1 MITENIKKEMK
12 DLEEIINKVF
22 SVEIVSNI
30 RKRDYVY
37 GRMIFSS
44 IMKDRG
50 HRLEL
55 IGGHIKKDHST
66 ITYYNKIISHLFDQD
81 PILMSKYLECKKCFN
96 DGREPGVYLTTEN
109 SMKTKL
115 IKLQADLD
123 AALLDK
129 QKLLAEQE
137 KIKRLNR
144 IIKLI
149 NFNTPSGHE
158 DDVEKKIQR
167 MFNLI

>member
-1 MITENIKKEMK
+1 MISDKIKKEMK

-22 SVEIVSNI
+22 SVEIISDI

-37 GRMIFSS
+37 GRMVFSY
-44 IMKDRG
+44 IMKERG
-50 HRLEL
+50 HRLEI
-55 IGGHIKKDHST
+55 IGSYIGKDHST
-66 ITYYNKIISHLFDQD
+66 ITYYNQTLTNLFEQD
-81 PILMSKYLECKKCFN
+81 PILMSKFLECKKCFN
-96 DGREPGVYLTTEN
+96 EGREPGVYLTTEN

-129 QKLLAEQE
+129 QKLLAEQD
-137 KIKRLNR
+137 KIKRLAK
-144 IIKLI
+144 IIKII
-149 NFNTPSGHE
+149 NFNTPTGQEE
-158 DDVEKKIQR
+158 DIEKKIQR

>member
-1 MITENIKKEMK
+1 MISDKIKQEMK

-22 SVEIVSNI
+22 CVEIISDV

-37 GRMIFSS
+37 GRMVFSN
-44 IMKDRG
+44 IMRDRG

-55 IGGHIKKDHST
+55 IGGFLNKDHST
-66 ITYYNKIISHLFDQD
+66 ITYYTSTLSHLYDQD

-96 DGREPGVYLTTEN
+96 DGREPGVYMTTEN
-109 SMKTKL
+109 SMKNKL
-115 IKLQADLD
+115 IQLQADLD

-129 QKLLAEQE
+129 QRLLAEQE
-137 KIKRLNR
+137 KVKRLNK
-144 IIKLI
+144 IIKII
-149 NFNTPSGHE
+149 NFNTPTGQE